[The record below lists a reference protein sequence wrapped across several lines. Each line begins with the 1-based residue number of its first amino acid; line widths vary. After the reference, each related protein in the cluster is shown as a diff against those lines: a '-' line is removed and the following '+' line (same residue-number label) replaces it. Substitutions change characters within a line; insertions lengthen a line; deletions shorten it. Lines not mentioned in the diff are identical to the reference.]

1 MSQISGESICEKSAA
16 KAEQVVST
24 RIREHEYRLI
34 GDYWLHEH
42 PSTDTLTRSNVIAD
56 YTGLLDAFFRDED
69 FR

>member
-1 MSQISGESICEKSAA
+1 
-16 KAEQVVST
+16 
-24 RIREHEYRLI
+24 LI